1 MARGITLVDVGGHG
15 ESQPRVDEP
24 FEKFVARTEGSGAG
38 TKRESLPVPPDPPP
52 PSPTPSSPP
61 SPKRARSDPIPVPKP
76 IFAMND
82 SHAMLLAVLLGL
94 TILVSVVV
102 TQGSFF

>member
-38 TKRESLPVPPDPPP
+38 TKRESLPPPDPPP
-52 PSPTPSSPP
+52 PSPKHDPP

>member
-15 ESQPRVDEP
+15 EGQPRVDEP

-38 TKRESLPVPPDPPP
+38 TKRESLPPPDPPP
-52 PSPTPSSPP
+52 PSPKHDPP

>member
-38 TKRESLPVPPDPPP
+38 TKRESLVPPDPP
-52 PSPTPSSPP
+52 PSPTPSPPSPP
-61 SPKRARSDPIPVPKP
+61 SPKRARSDPIPKP

>member
-15 ESQPRVDEP
+15 EGQPRVDEP

-38 TKRESLPVPPDPPP
+38 TKRESLPPPDPPP
-52 PSPTPSSPP
+52 PSPKHDPP
-61 SPKRARSDPIPVPKP
+61 SPKRARSDPIPIVPKP

-94 TILVSVVV
+94 TILISVVV

>member
-1 MARGITLVDVGGHG
+1 MAQGITLVDVGGHG
-15 ESQPRVDEP
+15 EGQPHVDEP

-38 TKRESLPVPPDPPP
+38 TKRESLPPPDPPP
-52 PSPTPSSPP
+52 PSPKHDPP

-94 TILVSVVV
+94 TILISVVV

>member
-15 ESQPRVDEP
+15 EGQPRVDEP

-38 TKRESLPVPPDPPP
+38 TKRESLPPPDPPP
-52 PSPTPSSPP
+52 PSPKHDPP

-94 TILVSVVV
+94 TILISVVV

>member
-15 ESQPRVDEP
+15 EGQPRVDEP

-52 PSPTPSSPP
+52 PSPP
-61 SPKRARSDPIPVPKP
+61 SPKRARSDPIPKP

>member
-1 MARGITLVDVGGHG
+1 MARGITLVDVGGHREG
-15 ESQPRVDEP
+15 QPRVDEP
-24 FEKFVARTEGSGAG
+24 FEKFVARTEGGGAG
-38 TKRESLPVPPDPPP
+38 TKRESTPPPDPPT
-52 PSPTPSSPP
+52 PSPSPP

-94 TILVSVVV
+94 TILISVVV

>member
-1 MARGITLVDVGGHG
+1 MAHGITLVDVGGHG

-52 PSPTPSSPP
+52 SPTPSPP
-61 SPKRARSDPIPVPKP
+61 SPKRARSDPIPKP

-94 TILVSVVV
+94 TILVSVVM

>member
-15 ESQPRVDEP
+15 EGQPRVDEP

-38 TKRESLPVPPDPPP
+38 TKRESLPPP
-52 PSPTPSSPP
+52 PSPKHDPP
-61 SPKRARSDPIPVPKP
+61 SPKRARSDPIPIVPKP

-94 TILVSVVV
+94 TILISVVV